1 MRLLLRGLAA
11 LAVLFVVS
19 TVAQAQFGFIQK
31 GIDATK
37 GGKSG
42 ASNVADEKTGG
53 KGFAAPQNFA
63 NAERGFT
70 YTVPAGWRLES
81 GQPTGNSPVFMKP
94 GTTWSFQYHYTA
106 MAPDFPSPASVAASL
121 KQSQQEV
128 KTGKYSEA
136 KRRDQGDPKKKCGV
150 IGWEV
155 TETASGGGGSHQRM
169 IWQCYDG
176 QKHYYNFMVAAHPD
190 QFEQAK
196 SELRAILDSIRFC
209 Q

>member
-1 MRLLLRGLAA
+1 MKTVFRSLILL
-11 LAVLFVVS
+11 VLMFVAGNA
-19 TVAQAQFGFIQK
+19 AQAQFGFIQK
-31 GIDATK
+31 GLDAAK

-42 ASNVADEKTGG
+42 AHNVADEKTGG
-53 KGFAAPQNFA
+53 KGYATAQNFT
-63 NAERGFT
+63 NSERGFT
-70 YTVPAGWRLES
+70 YMVPAGWRLEN

-94 GTTWSFQYHYTA
+94 GTTWSFQFHYTA
-106 MAPDFPSPASVAASL
+106 MTPDFPSGASVAASL
-121 KQSQQEV
+121 KQSTQEI

-155 TETASGGGGSHQRM
+155 TETPTGGGGSHQRM

-176 QKHYYNFMVAAHPD
+176 QKYYYNFMVASHPD

-196 SELRAILDSIRFC
+196 SELRSVLDSIKFC